1 MQALH
6 SRQGIPLISPRLA
19 AVCLG
24 SCGRVGREANF
35 SLGTSGFM
43 SICNGTH
50 LCLFPEGQHGHVREA
65 WQAPPT
71 WLFFSFPQ
79 SFVPKLSIWLVS
91 IGTFFPNSVPLFNL

>member
-6 SRQGIPLISPRLA
+6 SRQGIPLISPRLVG
-19 AVCLG
+19 VCLG

-71 WLFFSFPQ
+71 WLFFPPS
-79 SFVPKLSIWLVS
+79 PKVLAPNYPSVS
-91 IGTFFPNSVPLFNL
+91 RGTFFPNSVPLFNL